1 MVLPADSARF
11 SAGSRIQFYSS
22 FRGAFRAFSLDVVAM
37 STLRNLGSECYGRHT
52 LYLVPEADG
61 ALSGSIGEISP
72 RSCRRRSVGCGD
84 SQRNTIPSQC
94 RSVGLFNVTPQACP
108 IQLRRPTGQ
117 TGRNR
122 QFSALSERGSIRLR
136 TQLHARR
143 DVALCTS
150 QRCAMYVTT
159 LRYTPEKPF
168 ETLCQRTMQG
178 VNDLSRNRLSLRSGT
193 SLFTQ
198 RKLE

>member
-94 RSVGLFNVTPQACP
+94 RSVGLFNVASQVCP
-108 IQLRRPTGQ
+108 IQLRRPTG
-117 TGRNR
+117 
-122 QFSALSERGSIRLR
+122 RLAE
-136 TQLHARR
+136 TDSFPPFLN
-143 DVALCTS
+143 VALYAS
-150 QRCAMYVTT
+150 GRSFMHVAT
-159 LRYTPEKPF
+159 LRYARHNVA
-168 ETLCQRTMQG
+168 LY
-178 VNDLSRNRLSLRSGT
+178 S
-193 SLFTQ
+193 
-198 RKLE
+198 